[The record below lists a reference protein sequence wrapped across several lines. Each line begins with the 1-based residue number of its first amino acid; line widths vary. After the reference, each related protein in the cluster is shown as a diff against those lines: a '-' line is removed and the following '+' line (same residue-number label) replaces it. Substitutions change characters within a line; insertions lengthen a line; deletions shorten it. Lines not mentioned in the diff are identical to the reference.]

1 MKKTRVIKAE
11 KTTPSRYIDILFV
24 LKPVNKSKLHS
35 HLWLLYGFCR
45 HLNPTYFYTIDC
57 GTVPEET
64 GLCEMYLAMEKD
76 MRIGGCC
83 GEITVGDFSAFNLVL
98 GA

>member
-1 MKKTRVIKAE
+1 M
-11 KTTPSRYIDILFV
+11 FV

-45 HLNPTYFYTIDC
+45 YLNPQYFYTIDC
-57 GTVPEET
+57 GTVPEAK
-64 GLCEMYLAMEKD
+64 GLCEMYLAMERD

-83 GEITVGDFSAFNLVL
+83 GEISVEDSSPFNLVI